1 MHWDAVDEHKVKMAL
16 IDQLVRIN
24 QDFRAAYG
32 MSGQERVSV
41 ELLEHNEGDFANND
55 IRIKARYLN

>member
-1 MHWDAVDEHKVKMAL
+1 MAL

-32 MSGQERVSV
+32 MSGQERVCV